1 METQEI
7 IMYAVI
13 IIACVA
19 PVVWFARNA
28 SSKSRLILKSIKAV
42 TGKLPARHDVWTD
55 RGMAFD
61 TVTNRL
67 VFVNNSQSEV
77 ITQDIQADEIIDAYV
92 LVNGKKA
99 ADSKKTIDPAN
110 VNTIVLQLICTSKAN
125 GEILLTFFDVN
136 SDGPFHA
143 NIHYQIAR
151 KWKKAILELS
161 VLHHA

>member
-7 IMYAVI
+7 IMYVVI

-19 PVVWFARNA
+19 PVVWFARTA
-28 SSKSRLILKSIKAV
+28 SSKSRLILKSIKTV
-42 TGKLPARHDVWTD
+42 TGKLPAQYDVWTD

-61 TVTNRL
+61 TITSRL
-67 VFVNNSQSEV
+67 VFVNNSQPEV
-77 ITQDIQADEIIDAYV
+77 ITQVIQSDEIIDAHV

-110 VNTIVLQLICTSKAN
+110 VNTIVLQLISSSKDN
-125 GEILLTFFDVN
+125 GEILLSFFDVN

-143 NIHYQIAR
+143 NIHYQLAR
-151 KWKKAILELS
+151 KWKKTILERP
-161 VLHHA
+161 VLNHA